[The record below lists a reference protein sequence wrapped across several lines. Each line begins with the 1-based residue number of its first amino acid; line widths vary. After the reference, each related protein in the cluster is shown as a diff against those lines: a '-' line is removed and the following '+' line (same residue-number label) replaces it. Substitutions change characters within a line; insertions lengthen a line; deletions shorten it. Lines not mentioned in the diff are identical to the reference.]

1 MGHHLG
7 LSQSRNGKGEQAE
20 QGSQQHDTS
29 HRLISL
35 SPEVGRQTFP
45 SRREEL
51 NAGGLNIS

>member
-7 LSQSRNGKGEQAE
+7 LSQSRNGKSEQAE

-35 SPEVGRQTFP
+35 LKWARQTFP